1 MNDLSNTEKTGH
13 WLRDLDEK
21 VLSTRAGTQASVTVG
36 ATAVISLGAV
46 LMEKHMPQQIE
57 QVKEFFTRTI
67 ANLMN
72 PIDALADKLSG
83 HKRSAE
89 DLDKRNHKWGNLVWD
104 SGVISLLGAL
114 WIIPT
119 HMRSHRY
126 ENIREDM
133 QDKMVKT
140 ELIDAEESA
149 PLYKEV
155 KGVSRAQAEENEK
168 ERFRQNWHKDIFG
181 QFVAFVV
188 GTVGGTGFL
197 NFTRTHLK
205 PDAPE
210 QLVKNAETDQQP
222 TPAAEK
228 TADRAASWIAN
239 NLVFTVGAV
248 LANELTQKALK
259 LGK

>member
-1 MNDLSNTEKTGH
+1 MNDQSDTEKTGH

-46 LMEKHMPQQIE
+46 LMEKQMPQQIE
-57 QVKEFFTRTI
+57 QVKAFFTRTI

-72 PIDALADKLSG
+72 PIDALAEKLSG
-83 HKRSAE
+83 HHKTDAE
-89 DLDKRNHKWGNLVWD
+89 KEQRNRKWGNLVWD

-119 HMRSHRY
+119 HMRSHAY
-126 ENIREDM
+126 ENIRENM
-133 QDKMVKT
+133 AQGMGRP
-140 ELIDAEESA
+140 EAE
-149 PLYKEV
+149 
-155 KGVSRAQAEENEK
+155 QHEK
-168 ERFRQNWHKDIFG
+168 ERFKQNWHKDILG

-222 TPAAEK
+222 TPDAEK

-239 NLVFTVGAV
+239 NL
-248 LANELTQKALK
+248 
-259 LGK
+259 